1 MQTKEKD
8 WKEAAKEDLASTEP
22 KTVASA
28 LDRLSPVKI
37 SRVLNENPEI
47 KLKKVYEHIQPN
59 KAVKVFEG
67 LVYERQMELLQSL
80 PAERARFL
88 LNEASP
94 DDRTS
99 LLQSLPKE
107 QRKGLLKLLSP
118 EERNLADSLLQY
130 PKESIGRLMTPNLIS
145 VKPDWSIEQT
155 LAHIR
160 KHGTNSETLNVI
172 YVIDEANHLIDDLR
186 IKEILLAPLDSRIRD
201 IMDND
206 FIALNA
212 YNDQEES
219 IKVFKDA
226 NRDALPVTDFNGLLV
241 GVVTSDDLLD
251 VIEQED
257 TEDIHKMGGSE
268 TLRKPYFKTS
278 VSQLIKKRAGW
289 LILLFF
295 GQMFTV
301 TAMSAFEEQMAQA
314 VLLAL
319 FVPLII
325 ASGGNTGSQAATII
339 TRALAL
345 GQITL
350 SDWWKVMKR
359 EFKSGLV
366 LGAILG
372 TLGFLRI
379 AFWVLF
385 FDSYGEYW
393 LSIAFTITVALVG
406 VVLWG
411 SLIGSLFPI
420 ILDRLGFDPA
430 TSSSPFVATV
440 VDITGLLIYF
450 SIATLFL
457 QNTLLA

>member
-1 MQTKEKD
+1 MQTTEKD
-8 WKEAAKEDLASTEP
+8 WKEAAKEDLSSTDP
-22 KTVASA
+22 KTVASG
-28 LDRLSPVKI
+28 LNRLSPVKI

-47 KLKKVYEHIQPN
+47 ELKKIYEHIQPN

-99 LLQSLPKE
+99 LLQNLSE
-107 QRKGLLKLLSP
+107 GQRSGLMKLLSP
-118 EERNLADSLLQY
+118 KERNLADSLLQY

-160 KHGTNSETLNVI
+160 KHGVNSETLNVI
-172 YVIDEANHLIDDLR
+172 YVIDDHNHLIDDLK
-186 IKEILLAPLDSRIRD
+186 IKEILLAPLDSSIRE

-206 FIALNA
+206 FIALHA
-212 YNDQEES
+212 HDDQEAS
-219 IKVFKDA
+219 IKIFKEA

-241 GVVTSDDLLD
+241 GLVTSDDLLD

-257 TEDIHKMGGSE
+257 TEDIHKLGGSE

-278 VSQLIKKRAGW
+278 VAQMIKKRAGW

-301 TAMSAFEEQMAQA
+301 TAMSAFEEQIAQA

-350 SDWWKVMKR
+350 RDWWEVMKR
-359 EFKSGLV
+359 EFQSGLV

-379 AFWVLF
+379 ALWVLF
-385 FDSYGEYW
+385 FDSYGEHW
-393 LSIAFTITVALVG
+393 LSVAFTITVALVG

-411 SLIGSLFPI
+411 TLIGSLFPI
-420 ILDRLGFDPA
+420 ILDKLGFDPA
-430 TSSSPFVATV
+430 TSSAPFVATV

-450 SIATLFL
+450 GIAILFL